1 MSGTSLMYR
10 DMFFIL
16 LSALGFALSAVFAK
30 LVMNSSTITA
40 FELTFFR
47 FASGFV
53 LAGFYM
59 SVKKMPLRPKNPA
72 YVGLR
77 AVFNV
82 AAAVFFFLA
91 VEYTTV
97 TKSNLLNMTYP
108 IFVFILA
115 PYINKE
121 KVPRLHYLFLALG
134 MAGIYLVLMPDTGVF
149 HLNAVNRGDLY
160 GLISGLCA
168 GFAIAYLRQ
177 ARKQDSTQVILFYHM
192 GAGMLLTFFL
202 AVPGFSAPKDM
213 VLAYVVLTTLASLTA
228 QLFLTIGY
236 RSIHAAAGA
245 IVSCSRIFIAAL
257 LGVSIFADPLT
268 LNIIAGGIVIII
280 SLIGASGIV
289 GRKTNRGIAPK

>member
-16 LSALGFALSAVFAK
+16 MSAFGFALSAVFAK
-30 LVMNSSTITA
+30 LVMNSSPITA

-47 FASGFV
+47 FAAGFV
-53 LAGFYM
+53 MAAFYM
-59 SVKKMPLRPKNPA
+59 GVNRVPLRPKNPV
-72 YVGLR
+72 YVSLR

-121 KVPRLHYLFLALG
+121 KIPRLDYLFLALG
-134 MAGIYLVLMPDTGVF
+134 TAGIYLVLMPDTGVF
-149 HLNAVNRGDLY
+149 HLNAVNRGDMY
-160 GLISGLCA
+160 GLVSGLCA

-177 ARKQDSTQVILFYHM
+177 ARKQDSTPVILFYHM

-202 AVPGFSAPKDM
+202 AVPGFSAPKGM
-213 VLAYVVLTTLASLTA
+213 ALAYVVLATLASLAA

-280 SLIGASGIV
+280 SLIGVSGIV
-289 GRKTNRGIAPK
+289 GRTTNRGIASK